1 MKHIYCISGL
11 GADEKVFSNLT
22 FTAHEI
28 HFIKWI
34 IPKKK
39 ESIENYAKRL
49 TEQIHH
55 ENPILIGLSFG
66 GIMCI
71 EISRQIKVEQVI
83 IISSIKA
90 YTEMPLW
97 MRVSGK
103 LKLNRL
109 FPMRSFT
116 LIEPLENYNLGIK
129 TKDEKAMVNS
139 YRKNIDRVYSN
150 WSIDAILNW
159 KNKLPV
165 KNIFHLH
172 GDKDRIFFIKN
183 IKADHIIKGGG
194 HLMILQHAA
203 EVKEIINMILQKN
216 ITGAT
221 A

>member
-1 MKHIYCISGL
+1 MKECFPILHSLLI
-11 GADEKVFSNLT
+11 K
-22 FTAHEI
+22 
-28 HFIKWI
+28 FILLNGSFL
-34 IPKKK
+34 KKK

-55 ENPILIGLSFG
+55 KNPILIGLSFG

-90 YTEMPLW
+90 YHEMPLW
-97 MRVSGK
+97 MRISGK

-129 TKDEKAMVNS
+129 TKDEKAMVNA
-139 YRKNIDRVYSN
+139 YRKNIDPVYSN
-150 WSIDAILNW
+150 WAIDAILNW
-159 KNKLPV
+159 KNKLPI
-165 KNIFHLH
+165 KNLFHLH
-172 GDKDRIFFIKN
+172 GDNDRIFLIKN

-194 HLMILQHAA
+194 HLMILQQAA

-216 ITGAT
+216 STGAT